1 MATTRTRHGAPSQP
15 ETEELTDPSAL
26 AELEANSFNA
36 IFEQYG
42 RQRAVQANE
51 DVPAGDGAR
60 ELNLSDYGFSAL
72 PLADGA
78 RFVRLSSPHIQTT
91 ERTAATL
98 ENQLVD
104 QMIVHAVGWSYDKP
118 NLENRRAG
126 SPIEEGTRYNPA
138 KVATVIQEYLSGR
151 RKAPHCLISRR
162 GDIYCFIPWSKA
174 SALSVPTGNTADIQD
189 RSISVAFEALYTT
202 QVVAYSPRDESLPIA
217 MIEPVTSSQIGALS
231 FLALKLMSMAGITE
245 LPVLD
250 GTLAQLTPK
259 LGTGGSHTPGI
270 LSYGAIDYSMSA
282 EMLPEFLLPE
292 DWVVG
297 SVSTLPARLKRSAV
311 LRAWTTRIQRAYPL
325 FGFTRGFPV
334 SDWPRL
340 TSRISQAN
348 VFAYE
353 TELFTPPA
361 PARVFE
367 AQPPQGVVAASSS
380 RARIVT
386 GEAYQ
391 RAYDMS
397 SATRSSLYDA
407 ASVALDATVIAAME
421 KEARNRSV
429 EDGVTHVAIAQSAL
443 GFDFNDGLWKYLD
456 VPVSP
461 APGTI
466 TIEGR
471 AVPAPAGS
479 RPAANDR

>member
-1 MATTRTRHGAPSQP
+1 MTYASTTQRAPAQP
-15 ETEELTDPSAL
+15 QTPELTDPSAL
-26 AELEANSFNA
+26 AELEANSFST

-60 ELNLSDYGFSAL
+60 ELNLSDYGFDAL

-78 RFVRLSSPHIQTT
+78 RFVRLSSPQLQTT

-126 SPIEEGTRYNPA
+126 SPIEEGTGYDPT
-138 KVATVIQEYLSGR
+138 KVATLIQEYLSGR

-162 GDIYCFIPWSKA
+162 GDIYCLIPWSKA
-174 SALSVPTGNTADIQD
+174 STLSVPAGNTADIQD
-189 RSISVAFEALYTT
+189 RSISVALEARYTPR
-202 QVVAYSPRDESLPIA
+202 VVAYSPRDESLPIA
-217 MIEPVTSSQIGALS
+217 MIEPITSSQIGALS
-231 FLALKLMSMAGITE
+231 FLAKKLMTMAGVTE

-259 LGTGGSHTPGI
+259 LGTGGSHAPGI
-270 LSYGAIDYSMSA
+270 LSYGAYDYSLPA

-297 SVSTLPARLKRSAV
+297 PVSRLPARLKRSAV
-311 LRAWTTRIQRAYPL
+311 LRAWTTRIERAYPEY
-325 FGFTRGFPV
+325 GFTRGFPV

-340 TSRISQAN
+340 TSRISQIN
-348 VFAYE
+348 TFAYAD
-353 TELFTPPA
+353 ELFTPPE
-361 PARVFE
+361 PVRVFDV
-367 AQPPQGVVAASSS
+367 QPPQGVVTAASA

-397 SATRSSLYDA
+397 SATRSALYDA